1 MILHFDCDAF
11 FASVAQALNP
21 LLRGKPV
28 VTGHERGIISSASY
42 EAKAYGIGRGVAM
55 WDVKKLCPSCTIID
69 TDYYAC
75 ERFSRRVT
83 EVVAA
88 VCPRVRRTSIDE
100 GYADL
105 SGLQVG
111 DPLEFIRGMQ
121 RQIREGLDIG
131 VSFGIGPTAT
141 LAKAA
146 SKSRKPAGCVVV
158 TAENREEFLASLKL
172 SDICG
177 FGPATVRRLQEG
189 GCATPLDFARWT
201 RERASRVLG
210 LNGEELWLEL
220 NGTAVFDPFTDGREV
235 PLTCTSSRTIAPTAD
250 PATLWSQ
257 ALRHVQHVCADLRQQ
272 GLVASRWSVWLRR
285 QPESLPPFR
294 GGIEGGGRRGAWYA
308 AARVEG
314 RAATPAE
321 PTNVPWAVSDDLYG
335 AFCRCYRADGRY
347 RSVGVTAFGIVPLNG
362 RQLGLLCSSTLRSRN
377 EQLAQ
382 AVDVVNHRF
391 GHDAVLM
398 ASSLSASHRQSSG
411 EAVDAERRE
420 QRLAYP
426 VLQLAV

>member
-11 FASVAQALNP
+11 FASVVQALNP
-21 LLRGKPV
+21 SLRGKPV

-42 EAKAYGIGRGVAM
+42 EAKAYGIGRGVAL
-55 WDVKKLCPSCTIID
+55 WDVPKLCPSCTVVD

-83 EVVAA
+83 EIVSAA
-88 VCPRVRRTSIDE
+88 CPFVRRTSIDE
-100 GYADL
+100 GYASL
-105 SGLQVG
+105 SGMRLD
-111 DPLEFIRGMQ
+111 DPLAFIQ
-121 RQIREGLDIG
+121 SLQCQIRQSLDIG

-146 SKSRKPAGCVVV
+146 SKARKPVGTAVV

-172 SDICG
+172 SDVCG
-177 FGPATVRRLQEG
+177 FGPASVRKLQEG
-189 GCATPLDFARWT
+189 GCRTPLDFARWN

-220 NGTAVFDPFTDGREV
+220 NGTAVFDPFNDSREV
-235 PLTCTSSRTIAPTAD
+235 PLTCTSSRTIAATSD
-250 PATLWSQ
+250 PATLWAQ

-272 GLVASRWSVWLRR
+272 GLAASRWSIWLRR
-285 QPESLPPFR
+285 QPSSWVAD
-294 GGIEGGGRRGAWYA
+294 RRSWYGE
-308 AARVEG
+308 ARTEG
-314 RAATPAE
+314 RAATSAE
-321 PTNVPWAVSDDLYG
+321 PTNVPWAVSNDLYG

-362 RQLGLLCSSTLRSRN
+362 RQLGLMCSSKLRQRDD
-377 EQLAQ
+377 QLARAMDQ
-382 AVDVVNHRF
+382 ANARF

-398 ASSLSASHRQSSG
+398 ASSLSASHRRSSG
-411 EAVDAERRE
+411 EGVDAERRE

-426 VLQLAV
+426 ILQLAV

>member
-21 LLRGKPV
+21 LLRGRPV

-42 EAKAYGIGRGVAM
+42 EAKAYGIGRGVAL
-55 WDVKKLCPSCTIID
+55 WDVKKLCPSCTVID

-88 VCPRVRRTSIDE
+88 ACPRVRRTSIDE
-100 GYADL
+100 GYADPSASL
-105 SGLQVG
+105 GMTASPQAL
-111 DPLEFIRGMQ
+111 LEFIRGMQ

-158 TAENREEFLASLKL
+158 TSESREGFLASLKL

-189 GCATPLDFARWT
+189 GCRTPLDFAHWP

-250 PATLWSQ
+250 PATLWAQ

-285 QPESLPPFR
+285 QPESWVSD
-294 GGIEGGGRRGAWYA
+294 RRRWYGE
-308 AARVEG
+308 ARTEG
-314 RAATPAE
+314 RAATSAE

-398 ASSLSASHRQSSG
+398 ASSLPASHRQSSG